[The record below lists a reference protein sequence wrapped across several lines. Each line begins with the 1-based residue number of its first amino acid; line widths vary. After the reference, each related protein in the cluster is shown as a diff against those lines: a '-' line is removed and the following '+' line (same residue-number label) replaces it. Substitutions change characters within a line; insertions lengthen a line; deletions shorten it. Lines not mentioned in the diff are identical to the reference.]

1 MKITLD
7 LVRQVLRRA
16 LGSDSFVAGFI
27 TSVRADDKSTRTA
40 QVDGKGRLTY
50 SPKFVEARVKTRQDL
65 FALLMHETLHPLF
78 DHYRYAAD
86 ELTNVAC
93 DAIINASIARLF
105 PEQSDTGKL
114 FTRCYQ
120 DRGIEMILRPGCENV
135 RESRF
140 EGIYNTLYGRGV
152 PQTERITTGELIQ
165 TLKILCEPVKVGAI
179 LLIGSHCECERK
191 GASPGSTIELPQEII
206 EKLAGEIEQ
215 AVKSSDAAGH
225 GETLFGMLLQVLK
238 THLSM
243 RRKLLKKFLTERAVG
258 KFLEQNRSARR
269 ITSPVM
275 LTPSKRDLVLLASG
289 VWPVLFHN
297 RAYSETRSRGRGLA
311 VYLDVSGSVHD
322 DLPRIL
328 GVLGNMQSD
337 IEKVFTFS
345 NDIVETS
352 LKALAKGEGIRT
364 TYGTDFDCVAAS
376 ILERGYPKAVVITD
390 GYADMTEEHMEALKK
405 RKVSI
410 LTIIFGDGDEEC
422 EALAPFGP
430 VMKLED
436 MVEAC
441 GSV

>member
-1 MKITLD
+1 VINAAITRFFPD
-7 LVRQVLRRA
+7 Q
-16 LGSDSFVAGFI
+16 SDA
-27 TSVRADDKSTRTA
+27 
-40 QVDGKGRLTY
+40 GRL
-50 SPKFVEARVKTRQDL
+50 FR
-65 FALLMHETLHPLF
+65 
-78 DHYRYAAD
+78 
-86 ELTNVAC
+86 
-93 DAIINASIARLF
+93 RLY
-105 PEQSDTGKL
+105 P
-114 FTRCYQ
+114 
-120 DRGIEMILRPGCENV
+120 DRGIEMILRPGSENV
-135 RESRF
+135 RASRF
-140 EGIYNTLYGRGV
+140 GGVYEGLYGTM
-152 PQTERITTGELIQ
+152 PQTERLTTGELIQ
-165 TLKILCEPVKVGAI
+165 TLKVLCEPVKVGAI
-179 LLIGSHCECERK
+179 LLIGSHSDCERK
-191 GASPGSTIELPQEII
+191 GASSGATTGGVTELPQEIL
-206 EKLAGEIEQ
+206 EKLAGEIGK
-215 AVKSSDAAGH
+215 AVASSHTAGH
-225 GETLFGMLLQVLK
+225 GDTLFHMLSQVLK

-243 RRKLLKKFLTERAVG
+243 RRKLLMRFLTERAVG

-390 GYADMTEEHMEALKK
+390 GYADMTEEHMEALRK

-422 EALAPFGP
+422 EALKPFGP

-436 MVEAC
+436 VVEAC
-441 GSV
+441 GSA

>member
-16 LGSDSFVAGFI
+16 LGFESFVAGFI
-27 TSVRADDKSTRTA
+27 TSVRADGKATRTA
-40 QVDGKGRLTY
+40 QIDSKGRLTY
-50 SPKFVEARVKTRQDL
+50 SPKFVEAKVRSREDL
-65 FALLMHETLHPLF
+65 FSLVMHELMHPLF
-78 DHYRYAAD
+78 DHYRYEAD
-86 ELTNVAC
+86 EITNVAC
-93 DAIINASIARLF
+93 DAVINAGIARFF
-105 PEQSDTGKL
+105 PEQSDTGRL
-114 FTRCYQ
+114 FRRCYP
-120 DRGIEMILRPGCENV
+120 DRGIEMILRSACENV

-140 EGIYNTLYGRGV
+140 AGVYDSLYGTM
-152 PQTERITTGELIQ
+152 PQTERLTTGELIQ
-165 TLKILCEPVKVGAI
+165 TLKVLCEPVTAGTI
-179 LLIGSHCECERK
+179 LLIGSHGDCKRK
-191 GASPGSTIELPQEII
+191 GASLGSTVELPQDIV
-206 EKLAGEIEQ
+206 EKLAGEIGK
-215 AVKSSDAAGH
+215 AVASSHSAGH
-225 GETLFGMLLQVLK
+225 GDTLFHMLTQVLK

-275 LTPSKRDLVLLASG
+275 LTPSRRDLVLLASG

-390 GYADMTEEHMEALKK
+390 GYADMTEEHVEALKK

-410 LTIIFGDGDEEC
+410 LTVIFGDGDDEC
-422 EALAPFGP
+422 EALKPFGP

-436 MVEAC
+436 VVEAC
-441 GSV
+441 GNG

>member
-16 LGSDSFVAGFI
+16 LGFESFVATFI
-27 TSVRADDKSTRTA
+27 RSVRADGKATRTA
-40 QVDGKGRLTY
+40 QIDREGRLTY
-50 SPKFVEARVKTRQDL
+50 SPEFVKAKVKSREDVFSL
-65 FALLMHETLHPLF
+65 VMHELMHPLF
-78 DHYRYAAD
+78 NHYCHAAG
-86 ELTNVAC
+86 ELTNIAC
-93 DAIINASIARLF
+93 DAVINASIARFF
-105 PEQSDTGKL
+105 PEQSSTGRL
-114 FTRCYQ
+114 FRRCYP
-120 DRGIEMILRPGCENV
+120 DRGIEMILRSASENV

-140 EGIYNTLYGRGV
+140 EGIYTNLYGSHV
-152 PQTERITTGELIQ
+152 PQTDRLTTGELIQ
-165 TLKILCEPVKVGAI
+165 TLKVLCEPVKVGAI
-179 LLIGSHCECERK
+179 LLIGSHCDCERK
-191 GASPGSTIELPQEII
+191 GASPGSTIELPQEIL
-206 EKLAGEIEQ
+206 EKLAGEIEK
-215 AVKSSDAAGH
+215 AVKSSDVAGH

-275 LTPSKRDLVLLASG
+275 LTPSRRDLVLLASG

-297 RAYSETRSRGRGLA
+297 RAYSETRSRDRGLA

-337 IEKVFTFS
+337 IERVFTFS

-376 ILERGYPKAVVITD
+376 ILERGYPKAVVVTD
-390 GYADMTEEHMEALKK
+390 GYADMTDEHMEALKK

-410 LTIIFGDGDEEC
+410 LTVIFGDGDDDC
-422 EALAPFGP
+422 EALKPFGP

-441 GSV
+441 GNG